1 MKILLAKLH
10 LWPRT
15 LVVQLIAVTAVAVV
29 ISNLSVA
36 YWFEH
41 ANEQQNEAS
50 LIERVLDRA
59 TTVITT
65 LRAIPPESRPVVM
78 KTLSSRIWQFTEI
91 PRPAKAEPMTD
102 KEVQLARRL
111 ALVLPPAAQRAPIT
125 VQLHEKPGGI
135 AENLLPVGS
144 DHNSEA
150 ARIIVPLDKQTY
162 LSAVNVRLPVDWPVE
177 IVVATII
184 AILLSSTAAALL
196 ARRVVRPLSELT
208 RAASVVAHGG
218 NAPPVKENG
227 PDDVRNAAIAF
238 NRMTE
243 KVTKTLDSQRHLL
256 SAVGHDLRTPITAMR
271 INLEFVEEADLRDR
285 LQSNL
290 DELQSLTEQVLSAAR
305 GTGGESK
312 RSVDLSALVESLVAD
327 LDDMG
332 EPVTWQNHNNPAPV
346 SCRPNEIRRAVR
358 NLVENAVA
366 YGSRADV
373 QIQDSDA
380 GYEIVVDDEGPGIP
394 EDDRQ
399 RVFEPFV
406 RLESSRNTATGGT
419 GLGLT
424 LVKAIAEGHGGTIA
438 LENREHGGL
447 RVRMTLPRIAAA

>member
-1 MKILLAKLH
+1 MKFR

-15 LVVQLIAVTAVAVV
+15 LVVQLIAVTALAVV
-29 ISNLSVA
+29 ISNIAVA
-36 YWFEH
+36 YWFEQS
-41 ANEQQNEAS
+41 NEQQNEAQ
-50 LIERVLDRA
+50 LNERVLDRA
-59 TTVITT
+59 TTVLTT
-65 LRAIPPESRPVVM
+65 LRAIPPQSRPVVM
-78 KTLSSRIWQFTEI
+78 KTLGGRTWKFTEI
-91 PRPAKAEPMTD
+91 PPPKKPMAMTED
-102 KEVQLARRL
+102 ENKLAQRL
-111 ALVLPPAAQRAPIT
+111 IAVLPPRAQKAPIW
-125 VQLHEKPGGI
+125 VQLHEKPAAI
-135 AENLLPVGS
+135 AGDQLPQGT
-144 DHNSEA
+144 DQNTEA
-150 ARIIVPLDKQTY
+150 IRIVVPLDKNTF
-162 LSAVNVRLPVDWPVE
+162 LSAVNVRLPVDWPIE
-177 IVVATII
+177 IVVATVT
-184 AILLSSTAAALL
+184 AILLASGAAALM

-208 RAASVVAHGG
+208 SAASVVARGG
-218 NAPPVKENG
+218 NAPHVEEKG

-243 KVTKTLDSQRHLL
+243 KVTKTLETQRHLL

-271 INLEFVEEADLRDR
+271 INLEFIEEDELRYR

-290 DELQSLTEQVLSAAR
+290 DELQELTEHVLSAAR
-305 GTGGESK
+305 GTGGETK

-332 EPVTWQNHNNPAPV
+332 EPVTWQNHNPAPV

-373 QIQDSDA
+373 QITDNGA
-380 GYEIVVDDEGPGIP
+380 GYEIVVEDEGPGIP

-424 LVKAIAEGHGGTIA
+424 LVKAIAEGHGGGVV
-438 LENREHGGL
+438 LENRESGGL
-447 RVRMTLPRIAAA
+447 RARMILPRMDAAAQ